1 MELVSLGMYKD
12 KSKGYVFVMAQKYAN
27 PDGKTGWQLFKVP
40 NINIP
45 FMDELKKQ
53 MQDAQAAAMAAGPIH
68 EATVVAPKDE
78 AQVTNSE
85 PVNEETPIQNT
96 PA

>member
-12 KSKGYVFVMAQKYAN
+12 KSKGNVFVVAQKVQT
-27 PDGKTGWQLFKVP
+27 PDGNTSWQLFKIP

-45 FMDELKKQ
+45 FLEELQKRAAEQ
-53 MQDAQAAAMAAGPIH
+53 VAAQAKVH
-68 EATVVAPKDE
+68 E

-85 PVNEETPIQNT
+85 PVHEETPIKD
-96 PA
+96 A